1 MDDILGQ
8 ALLTAKIVTTET
20 GSTTGNT
27 AQIQP
32 RPQPVTKT
40 IRHNVPT
47 QVQIQHQTQQPQ
59 QQIAVNEQG
68 QSNRRPIQ
76 HIAYRRSP
84 QIQTNS
90 DGQVLIRQNHQS
102 NQNQNIVVIKREN
115 VQNVQPGQTL
125 LISNGQGNYRIA
137 ETNGATPIRARPS
150 VPTQIKTVRRVQ
162 AGTTGT
168 SGTPVNGQTLR
179 IVQQS
184 PNTPRT
190 GRGGPQPVRR
200 LIPVHNS
207 SQNVSN
213 TVQVQNQSQ
222 KNGNVTRLVPVS
234 NVITRIPNTP
244 TQQTPTQTQII
255 RNSNPSIQVQPVREP
270 VTPNSAQIRPLRTR
284 VVASPAPAKSNQ
296 PHDNPPRARVS
307 VQCHEPVGSKPGFI
321 VLQSEYIEYLRSTY
335 TQLQRCFSQSTRE
348 IMEMNETDHALMP
361 KLQDIFLKADQNYQN
376 YLSNNPLKILEN
388 LKTLKD
394 GQFVTLESFLRQHP
408 EPRRS
413 NSLISVSSSASPRSG
428 LGGTPL
434 RSHHSGGGGG
444 GTIRNG
450 FPGSNQGGA
459 IRRIVKLDTD
469 LKQESK
475 PDMKPKEPIKPSA
488 IQLRL
493 NQDHRDQTNLLN
505 IDEPFCSITDLE
517 SRLLPFH
524 CSMLPQITS
533 HDEALAESTVL
544 DPFCSHMLQRKR
556 RIEQEFRQKF
566 QTWDC
571 GLSMAGEDLLM
582 EKLAIEMELDAIREK
597 RAKLKEKPAT
607 NSQNNHSSTSSGSV
621 GVKVESK
628 RFDPINNNQNT
639 VQLPVEDIDEHDNAV
654 KGLLD
659 VKF

>member
-1 MDDILGQ
+1 M
-8 ALLTAKIVTTET
+8 
-20 GSTTGNT
+20 
-27 AQIQP
+27 
-32 RPQPVTKT
+32 
-40 IRHNVPT
+40 
-47 QVQIQHQTQQPQ
+47 
-59 QQIAVNEQG
+59 
-68 QSNRRPIQ
+68 
-76 HIAYRRSP
+76 
-84 QIQTNS
+84 
-90 DGQVLIRQNHQS
+90 
-102 NQNQNIVVIKREN
+102 
-115 VQNVQPGQTL
+115 
-125 LISNGQGNYRIA
+125 
-137 ETNGATPIRARPS
+137 
-150 VPTQIKTVRRVQ
+150 
-162 AGTTGT
+162 
-168 SGTPVNGQTLR
+168 
-179 IVQQS
+179 
-184 PNTPRT
+184 
-190 GRGGPQPVRR
+190 
-200 LIPVHNS
+200 
-207 SQNVSN
+207 
-213 TVQVQNQSQ
+213 
-222 KNGNVTRLVPVS
+222 
-234 NVITRIPNTP
+234 
-244 TQQTPTQTQII
+244 
-255 RNSNPSIQVQPVREP
+255 
-270 VTPNSAQIRPLRTR
+270 
-284 VVASPAPAKSNQ
+284 
-296 PHDNPPRARVS
+296 
-307 VQCHEPVGSKPGFI
+307 
-321 VLQSEYIEYLRSTY
+321 
-335 TQLQRCFSQSTRE
+335 
-348 IMEMNETDHALMP
+348 
-361 KLQDIFLKADQNYQN
+361 
-376 YLSNNPLKILEN
+376 EN

-434 RSHHSGGGGG
+434 RSHHTGSGG
-444 GTIRNG
+444 GTIRTPNG

-493 NQDHRDQTNLLN
+493 NQDHRNQTNLLN
-505 IDEPFCSITDLE
+505 IDGMYCTTRVLPNPIHSEPFCSITDLE

-524 CSMLPQITS
+524 CSMLPQITP
-533 HDEALAESTVL
+533 HDEALAESNVL

-597 RAKLKEKPAT
+597 MAKLKEKPAT